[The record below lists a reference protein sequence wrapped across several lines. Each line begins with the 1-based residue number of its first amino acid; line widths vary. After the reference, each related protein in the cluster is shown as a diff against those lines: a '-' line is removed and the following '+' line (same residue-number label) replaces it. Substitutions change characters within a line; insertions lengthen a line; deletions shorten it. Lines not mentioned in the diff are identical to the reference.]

1 MRQACFILLPL
12 LALRP
17 SFSGELADQLC
28 SSDPSARET
37 AVKLLAAQGGAAL
50 PELVDALGRTSPG
63 GRLAA
68 VHLLSRIE
76 GPEARDVLAQALSQ
90 ESAVAFSAAVA
101 LAMQGDA
108 RGEGRLRDALAASQP
123 LIRVEAGQ
131 ALAALGSAAAVPDL
145 IRGLEDE
152 DERVRAAC
160 FRALLDLTLQD
171 FDYNPE
177 NPAHALPRE
186 GDERQA
192 LEEVASWKAE
202 QLDLL
207 KEGKYKYQNAEGRE
221 ILVDAKNRAEGD
233 ARIKREAAARWNE
246 VRRRGEA
253 QRLEVRAAS
262 VAQWRAWWEEHREE
276 GPSDWL
282 KGGLLHD
289 KPSIRS
295 RAAAKVEQGELEDF
309 IPALV
314 EALSK
319 EGDVGAAEGEARALA
334 SFHDKGAIEPLVAY
348 LDRMK
353 ERRDVVAVIDVVL
366 GDLTGIRGV
375 PPSGRGW
382 GAWWRRVSE
391 FYERGAVKTC
401 GGMEYAV
408 HLRQASEAGC
418 TLEVRRWLPERSRGG
433 SSGGGDED
441 KGSWLAKTFEL
452 KAGEAVGEKDVETLD
467 RFKMPVKVDLTPGLT
482 LERIERDVRIVRR
495 RPLKREGILRAVL
508 KETDGSLLTL
518 ELPVS

>member
-334 SFHDKGAIEPLVAY
+334 SCPRPQPRTATRP
-348 LDRMK
+348 
-353 ERRDVVAVIDVVL
+353 
-366 GDLTGIRGV
+366 
-375 PPSGRGW
+375 
-382 GAWWRRVSE
+382 
-391 FYERGAVKTC
+391 
-401 GGMEYAV
+401 
-408 HLRQASEAGC
+408 
-418 TLEVRRWLPERSRGG
+418 GG
-433 SSGGGDED
+433 SPR
-441 KGSWLAKTFEL
+441 A
-452 KAGEAVGEKDVETLD
+452 
-467 RFKMPVKVDLTPGLT
+467 
-482 LERIERDVRIVRR
+482 RR
-495 RPLKREGILRAVL
+495 RMGGAGRPFSQPSSPRR
-508 KETDGSLLTL
+508 
-518 ELPVS
+518 